1 MKVKTYLKNYEELW
15 SKVKDLIRSKI
26 NNSDNYNWKYT
37 KIKFTSDDD
46 LPLKKNRCFSRR
58 QQILSTDFLK
68 RMFV

>member
-46 LPLKKNRCFSRR
+46 LPLKKKQVFFAKTTNIIHRFS
-58 QQILSTDFLK
+58 
-68 RMFV
+68 